1 MVTGTGFLTAAHIFC
16 ATFGYAG
23 LIYVNLW
30 LAQVAKGGDTQAIVA
45 AAQSAMRVTRLSG
58 PILGLGILLGFALAP
73 AAGFPLSQPWLI
85 ATYLLMLIG
94 IAIQALV
101 AVPWLI
107 QTIRFAQ
114 LAASEGAAQL
124 DTRRPALIAW
134 AFAIDFAL
142 IVLMMASKPL
152 F

>member
-1 MVTGTGFLTAAHIFC
+1 MITGTGFLTAAHVFC

-45 AAQSAMRVTRLSG
+45 AAQSAMRVTRVAG
-58 PILGLGILLGFALAP
+58 PILGLGVLLGFVLAP

-85 ATYLLMLIG
+85 ATYVLMLIG
-94 IAIQALV
+94 IAIQALL
-101 AVPWLI
+101 AVPWLM
-107 QTIRFAQ
+107 QAIRSQQ
-114 LAASEGAAQL
+114 LAASEAVQL

-142 IVLMMASKPL
+142 IVLMMAAKPSL
-152 F
+152 